1 MSGIPI
7 PNEDVFWGRVEKRAL
22 GECWV
27 WKGAPIKNG
36 YGQYRRKGT
45 RSCYVHRLVYEALV
59 GPIPEGKFLDHLCR
73 NRLCVNPGHL
83 EIVTNRENVLRGV
96 GPTAVNA
103 QKTHCKRGHPLEGE
117 NLYLY
122 KDGRRDC
129 RQCMHIRGRE
139 YYIQK
144 GRDIYLRKKNAR
156 LL

>member
-103 QKTHCKRGHPLEGE
+103 QKTHCKRGHPLRERICTSTKMVAVIADNVCTSE
-117 NLYLY
+117 VVSITY
-122 KDGRRDC
+122 KKV
-129 RQCMHIRGRE
+129 E
-139 YYIQK
+139 TFT
-144 GRDIYLRKKNAR
+144 
-156 LL
+156 